1 MDNAIDYLVIVLYFV
16 PMFIAGYW
24 GYRRATSAED
34 FLVAGRRLGPVMY
47 SGTLSA
53 TTLGGPRRS
62 AGWPWATSSASLGC
76 GSRP

>member
-24 GYRRATSAED
+24 GYRRATTAED

-53 TTLGGPRRS
+53 TTLGG
-62 AGWPWATSSASLGC
+62 ASTVGGVALGYEF
-76 GSRP
+76 GISGM